1 MTENQAAVITASE
14 NLGANEFTFTG
25 DRTSIT
31 FFPTTPGPIVAGH
44 EGGELRYDGPE
55 GPITAFGNQIN
66 RTESP
71 LGTLLTIELRP
82 NNDAGQIN
90 LTVMLPRV
98 FGVERGSPVTFGTI
112 AVKTTG
118 RGFTTRP
125 GAAPTY
131 DILPLVGQAADVIL
145 PL

>member
-1 MTENQAAVITASE
+1 MSYQAAAVATGE
-14 NLGANEFTFTG
+14 DLGANEFTFTG

-31 FFPTTPGPIVAGH
+31 FFPTTPGVVVVGH
-44 EGGELRYDGPE
+44 EGGELRYEGPE
-55 GPITAFGNQIN
+55 GSLVVFGNHIN

-82 NNDAGQIN
+82 DADAGQIN
-90 LTVMLPRV
+90 VTILLPRV

-112 AVKTTG
+112 AVKTTS
-118 RGFTTRP
+118 RGFTTAP
-125 GAAPTY
+125 GVALTY
-131 DILPLVGQAADVIL
+131 DIVPLVGQAADVIL